1 MKYLFVLLMI
11 NLSCG
16 MTNAQDIRLPE
27 PSKTGGMPLMEALS
41 LRQSVREM
49 SGQEIPSNTLS
60 NLLWAAQGVNRED
73 GKRTAPSAMNMQE
86 IDVYVYTSRAVY
98 LYIPGE
104 HMLKHLVEGDFREET
119 VLQPYARK
127 APLILVY
134 VANYEKMQ
142 RLDQEQKNF
151 YGAADAAFIS
161 QNVYLFCAQEK
172 LNTVVLGMI
181 DRNAIKERIG
191 FNGKAQLGQVIGYPI
206 PR

>member
-1 MKYLFVLLMI
+1 MMNFLFVILMI
-11 NLSCG
+11 NLSIG
-16 MTNAQDIRLPE
+16 LTNTQDIRLPE
-27 PSKTGGMPLMEALS
+27 PSKKGGMPLMEALS

-49 SGQEIPSNTLS
+49 SGQEIPINTLS
-60 NLLWAAQGVNRED
+60 DLLWAAQGVNRDD

-104 HMLKHLVEGDFREET
+104 HMLKHLVEGDF
-119 VLQPYARK
+119 
-127 APLILVY
+127 
-134 VANYEKMQ
+134 
-142 RLDQEQKNF
+142 
-151 YGAADAAFIS
+151 IS

-181 DRNAIKERIG
+181 DREVIKERIS
-191 FNGKAQLGQVIGYPI
+191 YPI

>member
-1 MKYLFVLLMI
+1 MKFLFVLLMI
-11 NLSCG
+11 NLSFG
-16 MTNAQDIRLPE
+16 ITNAQDIKLPE
-27 PSKTGGMPLMEALS
+27 PSKTGGMPLMEALDR
-41 LRQSVREM
+41 RQSVREM
-49 SGQEIPSNTLS
+49 SGQEIPLHTLS

-86 IDVYVYTSRAVY
+86 IDVYVFTSRAVY

-104 HMLKHLVEGDFREET
+104 HMLKHLVEGDYREET
-119 VLQPYARK
+119 VLQPYAQK

-142 RLDQEQKNF
+142 RLDQEQKDF

-181 DRNAIKERIG
+181 SREDIKERIG
-191 FNGKAQLGQVIGYPI
+191 FNGKAPLGQVIGYPI

>member
-11 NLSCG
+11 NLSFG

-49 SGQEIPSNTLS
+49 SGQEIPLNTLS

-104 HMLKHLVEGDFREET
+104 HMLKHLVEGDFRQET

-142 RLDQEQKNF
+142 RLDQEQKDF

-161 QNVYLFCAQEK
+161 QNVYLFCAQEN

-191 FNGKAQLGQVIGYPI
+191 FNGKAQLGQVVGYPI

>member
-11 NLSCG
+11 NLSFG

-49 SGQEIPSNTLS
+49 SGQEIPLNTLS

-104 HMLKHLVEGDFREET
+104 HMLKHLVEGDFRQET

-142 RLDQEQKNF
+142 RLDQEQKDF
-151 YGAADAAFIS
+151 YGAADAALIS
-161 QNVYLFCAQEK
+161 QNVYLFCAQEN

>member
-1 MKYLFVLLMI
+1 MKILFVLLMI
-11 NLSCG
+11 NLSLG

-27 PSKTGGMPLMEALS
+27 PTKTGGMPLMEALS
-41 LRQSVREM
+41 SRQSVREM
-49 SGQEIPSNTLS
+49 SGKEIPLNILS
-60 NLLWAAQGVNRED
+60 DLLWAAQGVNRED

-86 IDVYVYTSRAVY
+86 IDVYVYTPGAVY

-104 HMLKHLVEGDFREET
+104 HMLQHIVNGDFREET
-119 VLQPYARK
+119 VRQPYAQK

-142 RLDQEQKNF
+142 RLDQDQKIF
-151 YGAADAAFIS
+151 YGATDAAFIS

-181 DRNAIKERIG
+181 DREAVKERIG

>member
-1 MKYLFVLLMI
+1 MKLLFFLLMI
-11 NLSCG
+11 NLSLG

-27 PSKTGGMPLMEALS
+27 PSKKGGMPLMEALNR
-41 LRQSVREM
+41 RQSVREM
-49 SGQEIPSNTLS
+49 SGQEIPLNTLS
-60 NLLWAAQGVNRED
+60 DLLWAAQGVNRED

-86 IDVYVYTSRAVY
+86 IDVYVYTPSAVY
-98 LYIPGE
+98 QYIPGE
-104 HMLKHLVEGDFREET
+104 HMLKHILNGDFREET
-119 VLQPYARK
+119 VLQPYAQK
-127 APLILVY
+127 APLILLY
-134 VANYEKMQ
+134 VANFDKMQ

-161 QNVYLFCAQEK
+161 QNVYLFCAQEH

-181 DRNAIKERIG
+181 SREAIKERLG

>member
-1 MKYLFVLLMI
+1 MKLIFFLLMM
-11 NLSCG
+11 NLSFI

-49 SGQEIPSNTLS
+49 SGQEIPLNTLS
-60 NLLWAAQGVNRED
+60 DLLWAAQGVNRED

-86 IDVYVYTSRAVY
+86 IDVYVYTTGAVY

-104 HMLKHLVEGDFREET
+104 HLLKHIVDGDYREET

-127 APLILVY
+127 APLVLVY

-142 RLDQEQKNF
+142 RLDQEQKDF

-181 DRNAIKERIG
+181 SREDIKERIG

>member
-11 NLSCG
+11 NLSFG
-16 MTNAQDIRLPE
+16 ITNAQDIKLPE
-27 PSKTGGMPLMEALS
+27 PSKTGGMPLMEALNR
-41 LRQSVREM
+41 RQSVREM

-161 QNVYLFCAQEK
+161 QNVYLFCAQEE

-191 FNGKAQLGQVIGYPI
+191 FNGKAQLGQVIGYPT

>member
-11 NLSCG
+11 NLSFG
-16 MTNAQDIRLPE
+16 ITNAQDIKLPE
-27 PSKTGGMPLMEALS
+27 PSKTGGMPLMEALNR
-41 LRQSVREM
+41 RQSVREM

-142 RLDQEQKNF
+142 RLDQEQKDF

-161 QNVYLFCAQEK
+161 QNVYLFCAQEE

>member
-11 NLSCG
+11 NLSFG

-49 SGQEIPSNTLS
+49 SGQEIPLNTLS

-104 HMLKHLVEGDFREET
+104 HMLKHLVEGDFRQET

-134 VANYEKMQ
+134 VANYKKMQ
-142 RLDQEQKNF
+142 RLDQEQKDF

-161 QNVYLFCAQEK
+161 QNVYLFCAQEN

>member
-11 NLSCG
+11 NLSFG
-16 MTNAQDIRLPE
+16 ITNAQDIKLPE
-27 PSKTGGMPLMEALS
+27 PSKTGGMPLMEALNR
-41 LRQSVREM
+41 RQSVREM

-142 RLDQEQKNF
+142 RLDQEQKDF

-161 QNVYLFCAQEK
+161 QNVCLFCAQEE

-191 FNGKAQLGQVIGYPI
+191 FNGKAQLGQVIGYPT

>member
-11 NLSCG
+11 NLSFG
-16 MTNAQDIRLPE
+16 ITNAQDIKLPE
-27 PSKTGGMPLMEALS
+27 PSKTGGMPLMEALNR
-41 LRQSVREM
+41 RQSVREM

-142 RLDQEQKNF
+142 RLDQEQKDF

-161 QNVYLFCAQEK
+161 QNVYLFCAQEE

-191 FNGKAQLGQVIGYPI
+191 FNGKAQLGQVIGYPT

>member
-1 MKYLFVLLMI
+1 MKFLFVLLMI
-11 NLSCG
+11 NLSFG
-16 MTNAQDIRLPE
+16 ITNAQDIKLPE
-27 PSKTGGMPLMEALS
+27 PSKTGGMPLMEALNR
-41 LRQSVREM
+41 RQSIREM
-49 SGQEIPSNTLS
+49 SAQEIPLNILS

-86 IDVYVYTSRAVY
+86 IDVYVYTPVAVY

-104 HMLKHLVEGDFREET
+104 HMLKHLVEGDHREET
-119 VLQPYARK
+119 VLQPYAQK

-142 RLDQEQKNF
+142 RLDQEQKDF

-181 DRNAIKERIG
+181 SREDIKERIG

>member
-11 NLSCG
+11 NLSFG
-16 MTNAQDIRLPE
+16 ITNAQDIKLPE
-27 PSKTGGMPLMEALS
+27 PSKTGGMPLMEALNR
-41 LRQSVREM
+41 RQSVREM

-161 QNVYLFCAQEK
+161 QNVYLFCAQEE